1 MIMLLLR
8 RVSLGWHRT
17 SDQPLSELIIVYF
30 LLSYWRLYVLLG
42 LNELSRN
49 QDLLTCNMTCLCRN
63 YGLFML

>member
-17 SDQPLSELIIVYF
+17 GDQPFSELIIVY

-49 QDLLTCNMTCLCRN
+49 QDLLTYN
-63 YGLFML
+63 YDLFMS